1 MHRRMLMTTMS
12 LALAGGMSAGGA
24 VTLNPNGL
32 GQALVYPYYTVNK
45 GQDSLLVLTNASDL
59 GKAARVRFHEG
70 YNGRVVLDVLV
81 LLSPHDRWTAAITA
95 ASGDE
100 TAGAKLVTHDRS
112 CTLPAFPAGGQA
124 FSSANYVGGGV
135 APYDQPDS
143 GPQTIA
149 RTREGHID
157 VVADGDIVPG
167 SATDELVRHVQTG
180 FADQGSPACAALD
193 LAHVGQDLVAPT
205 NTLGG
210 SVGIVNVA
218 SGTYF
223 SYEAQA
229 LADFTQ
235 VPFVDT
241 GATVG
246 YDDLARANSG
256 NGVAS
261 ATVFTDRG
269 VASID
274 FAQGID
280 AVSAVFMAETV
291 HNDVLLD
298 PALGAAT
305 DWVLTFPTR
314 RYYVDGQRYAG
325 TPRAPFTHL
334 FANGE
339 APVTIGW
346 TLYDNEEL
354 DVSDPCGPICG
365 VPPPQ
370 ADLTSPYEVNV
381 IGFQPVDRAPPT
393 TSDVFGSHLAKNL
406 GATYPDWTSGQ
417 ADLYLAADADQ
428 APLMGTSA
436 GTPVALAGLPVAG
449 FMAYDI
455 INAHAQPGLLA
466 NYSGTFAHRKRVTC
480 SSSVVDPPVPCS

>member
-1 MHRRMLMTTMS
+1 M
-12 LALAGGMSAGGA
+12 
-24 VTLNPNGL
+24 
-32 GQALVYPYYTVNK
+32 
-45 GQDSLLVLTNASDL
+45 
-59 GKAARVRFHEG
+59 
-70 YNGRVVLDVLV
+70 
-81 LLSPHDRWTAAITA
+81 
-95 ASGDE
+95 
-100 TAGAKLVTHDRS
+100 
-112 CTLPAFPAGGQA
+112 
-124 FSSANYVGGGV
+124 
-135 APYDQPDS
+135 
-143 GPQTIA
+143 
-149 RTREGHID
+149 
-157 VVADGDIVPG
+157 
-167 SATDELVRHVQTG
+167 QTG
-180 FADQGSPACAALD
+180 FADEGSPACAELD
-193 LAHVGQDLVAPT
+193 LTQIGQDLVVPT

-235 VPFVDT
+235 VPFVDA
-241 GATVG
+241 GVG
-246 YDDLARANSG
+246 YDDLARANWG

-269 VASID
+269 AVAID

-291 HNDVLLD
+291 HNDVLLN

-314 RYYVDGQRYAG
+314 RYYVDGQRYAD

-346 TLYDNEEL
+346 NLYDNEEL
-354 DVSDPCGPICG
+354 YVSDPCGPICG
-365 VPPPQ
+365 VPPLQP
-370 ADLTSPYEVNV
+370 ALVSPYEVNV
-381 IGFQPVDRAPPT
+381 IGFQPADRAPPT
-393 TSDVFGSHLAKNL
+393 TSDVFGSHLARNL
-406 GATYPDWTSGQ
+406 AATYPDWTSGQ
-417 ADLYLAADADQ
+417 ADLYLAADAYQ

-436 GTPVALAGLPVAG
+436 GSPVALAGLPVAG

-455 INAHAQPGLLA
+455 INAQAQPGLLA
-466 NYSGTFAHRKRVTC
+466 NYSGAFAHRKRVTC
-480 SSSVVDPPVPCS
+480 WSSAVDPPVPCS